1 MTPPTHI
8 KLNNGLKIPTI
19 GLGTWQCT
27 LIFVYKE
34 YLVLKNRLAPPGQV
48 AAAVEHALKNGYR
61 HLDCA
66 WIYGNEAE
74 VGQGIKASG
83 VPREQLF
90 ITSKVWTTY
99 MGRVEESL
107 QMTLNALGTDYLDLY
122 LIHWPVALNPNG
134 NDPKFPKHPD
144 GSRDVLLDWDLSETW
159 RQMEEI
165 YASGR
170 VKAIGVSNWS
180 EPNLQLLEKTWTVV
194 PAVNQVELHPYLPQ
208 HDLKKY
214 CESKGIYL
222 EAYSPLGSTTSPL
235 LKDSVILRI
244 AEKHSVS
251 VANVLISWAVNRGTV
266 VLPKSVT
273 PSRITENNKVIELDS
288 EDMTQLD
295 GLAASGKEQRLNRV
309 PWGVSLKF
317 ADGF

>member
-19 GLGTWQCT
+19 GLGTWQS
-27 LIFVYKE
+27 
-34 YLVLKNRLAPPGQV
+34 PPGQV
-48 AAAVEHALKNGYR
+48 ATAVEHALKNGYR

-170 VKAIGVSNWS
+170 VRAIGVSNWS

-295 GLAASGKEQRLNRV
+295 GLAAGGKEQRLNRV